1 MMSTFLSCSIPGCA
15 KPSVRGVG
23 AVIFATFTFVAPI
36 ALCFHTSVRIESQ
49 TRCTHWERQLSRP
62 HSLPGW
68 FPQLADEGR
77 RVTSCAFG
85 LPESLAGYL
94 ISSEYATLKFLE
106 TTAVPAPQDFAFGVR
121 DDGTDHGVGLGF
133 LLMEELSGKSWQGDG
148 IDGKLATEDDK
159 TRVLQGLADI
169 MAELAAHPFPK
180 ARSLTLQGSYIQVSA
195 VARDRFVVLA
205 SEGPFDTSASYY
217 TAFAEQYLA
226 LIADGKLYTEYPVDA
241 TSTTKGDHLLVDD
254 DFNITRIIDRGMARV
269 VPSNEASSLSLVTA
283 DMSSLCNGRASLS
296 DDDVAL
302 ARVLTERSYFQ
313 MAGCM
318 GDDKIRRFFW
328 GLALEPKWSYG
339 MRCHWLVQYVVLRV
353 FGVDQEWTEY
363 LSDERL
369 QGLLART
376 GSAVP

>member
-15 KPSVRGVG
+15 KPS
-23 AVIFATFTFVAPI
+23 
-36 ALCFHTSVRIESQ
+36 SQ

-195 VARDRFVVLA
+195 VARD
-205 SEGPFDTSASYY
+205 S
-217 TAFAEQYLA
+217 
-226 LIADGKLYTEYPVDA
+226 

>member
-1 MMSTFLSCSIPGCA
+1 M
-15 KPSVRGVG
+15 
-23 AVIFATFTFVAPI
+23 
-36 ALCFHTSVRIESQ
+36 
-49 TRCTHWERQLSRP
+49 
-62 HSLPGW
+62 
-68 FPQLADEGR
+68 
-77 RVTSCAFG
+77 
-85 LPESLAGYL
+85 
-94 ISSEYATLKFLE
+94 KFLE

-241 TSTTKGDHLLVDD
+241 YL
-254 DFNITRIIDRGMARV
+254 I
-269 VPSNEASSLSLVTA
+269 
-283 DMSSLCNGRASLS
+283 
-296 DDDVAL
+296 
-302 ARVLTERSYFQ
+302 Y
-313 MAGCM
+313 
-318 GDDKIRRFFW
+318 RF
-328 GLALEPKWSYG
+328 LKDNAPQ
-339 MRCHWLVQYVVLRV
+339 LVQTANPLH
-353 FGVDQEWTEY
+353 QA
-363 LSDERL
+363 DEIF
-369 QGLLART
+369 
-376 GSAVP
+376 

>member
-241 TSTTKGDHLLVDD
+241 YL
-254 DFNITRIIDRGMARV
+254 I
-269 VPSNEASSLSLVTA
+269 
-283 DMSSLCNGRASLS
+283 
-296 DDDVAL
+296 
-302 ARVLTERSYFQ
+302 Y
-313 MAGCM
+313 
-318 GDDKIRRFFW
+318 RF
-328 GLALEPKWSYG
+328 LKDNAPQ
-339 MRCHWLVQYVVLRV
+339 LVQTANPLH
-353 FGVDQEWTEY
+353 QA
-363 LSDERL
+363 DEIF
-369 QGLLART
+369 
-376 GSAVP
+376 

>member
-1 MMSTFLSCSIPGCA
+1 MSTFLSCSIPGCA

-36 ALCFHTSVRIESQ
+36 ALCFHTSVLDDATYVSQIVAEIDRLRPRINDE
-49 TRCTHWERQLSRP
+49 TVCALAA
-62 HSLPGW
+62 SLNGGW

-241 TSTTKGDHLLVDD
+241 YL
-254 DFNITRIIDRGMARV
+254 I
-269 VPSNEASSLSLVTA
+269 
-283 DMSSLCNGRASLS
+283 
-296 DDDVAL
+296 
-302 ARVLTERSYFQ
+302 Y
-313 MAGCM
+313 
-318 GDDKIRRFFW
+318 RF
-328 GLALEPKWSYG
+328 LKDNAPQ
-339 MRCHWLVQYVVLRV
+339 LVQTANPLH
-353 FGVDQEWTEY
+353 QA
-363 LSDERL
+363 DEIF
-369 QGLLART
+369 
-376 GSAVP
+376 